1 MPTPRIPDGTAQDLT
16 PGQRGALEAFYGAL
30 GGHDIDLL
38 DEATTA
44 DWEDIPLAPG
54 QGPGPEGAK
63 PVFRMLL
70 TAFPDLVVDIVDVMA
85 ERDRAAV
92 RAMVSATHAGP
103 LFGVPASGRRVTFA
117 LHEFHDFEGDRL
129 RRTWHLEDLFGLFSQ
144 VGAFPALPG
153 ETA

>member
-1 MPTPRIPDGTAQDLT
+1 MPSPFIPNGAAPALT
-16 PGQRGALEAFYGAL
+16 HGQRTALEAFYGAL
-30 GGHDIDLL
+30 GRHDVKLL
-38 DEATTA
+38 DEATTQ

-63 PVFRMLL
+63 PVFRILL
-70 TAFPDLVVDIVDVMA
+70 AAFPDLALDIVDVLA

-92 RAMVSATHAGP
+92 RARVSATHAGS
-103 LFGVPASGRRVTFA
+103 LFGVPASGRRVTFV

-144 VGAFPALPG
+144 VGAFPKLPG
-153 ETA
+153 EPA

>member
-1 MPTPRIPDGTAQDLT
+1 MPDPRIPNGAANALT
-16 PGQRGALEAFYGAL
+16 HGQRTALEAFYGAL
-30 GGHDIDLL
+30 GRPDVDLL
-38 DEATTA
+38 DKATTP

-70 TAFPDLVVDIVDVMA
+70 TAFPDLVVEIVDVLA

-92 RAMVSATHAGP
+92 RARVSATHAGP
-103 LFGVPASGRRVTFA
+103 LFGVPASGRRVAFV

-144 VGAFPALPG
+144 AGAFPALPRG
-153 ETA
+153 QA

>member
-1 MPTPRIPDGTAQDLT
+1 MPIPRIPDGTALALT
-16 PGQRGALEAFYGAL
+16 PGQHGALEAFYGAL
-30 GGHDIDLL
+30 GGHDVDLL

-63 PVFRMLL
+63 PIFRMLL

-92 RAMVSATHAGP
+92 RAMVSATHVGP

-117 LHEFHDFEGDRL
+117 LHEFHDFESDRL